1 MAKLR
6 KKTEKI
12 LKQRAKTS
20 VFLFF
25 CLLLPNEI
33 HKIILMR
40 EIYVEKFG
48 GASVN
53 SAASIKNV
61 IDILQIEEKQ
71 RIVVVSAMG
80 KTTNSLEKII
90 ELWHLYTKFNQEE
103 FAFIKQYHINIIKE
117 LFENTSALDIAL
129 SMVEEIF
136 SDLKQNLLSL
146 NPKDYDFL
154 YDSIVSYGEKI
165 STAILSLYMTSLDI
179 NHRLIPAQ
187 EVIKTDNSYRG
198 AQVDWKKTEKEVKEK
213 LNNLFLET
221 DLVLTQGFIGS
232 TREGYTTT
240 LGREGSDYSAAIFA
254 YCFEAK
260 SLTIWKDVEGL
271 MSADPKRMPDA
282 KKLEQVPY
290 REAIELSYYGAS
302 VIHPK
307 TIKPLENKAIPLYVK
322 SFLNPEKEGTV
333 ITHAEEVKPLVPNYI
348 FKDKQTLLSVS
359 AKDFSFIVE
368 ENVANIFSV
377 LSSFGV
383 KVNLI
388 QNSALTF
395 SVCFDQNDYVLPRLI
410 EALQQDYNVK
420 YNNDLQLITIRHYTQ
435 ETIENLN
442 KKGRILIE
450 QKNRVTLQCLIEEK
464 EK

>member
-1 MAKLR
+1 
-6 KKTEKI
+6 
-12 LKQRAKTS
+12 
-20 VFLFF
+20 
-25 CLLLPNEI
+25 
-33 HKIILMR
+33 MR
-40 EIYVEKFG
+40 EIFVEKFG

-53 SAASIKNV
+53 SATSIKNV
-61 IDILQIEEKQ
+61 ISILQLDEKA
-71 RIVVVSAMG
+71 RVVVVSAMG
-80 KTTNSLEKII
+80 KTTNSLEKIVD
-90 ELWHLYTKFNQEE
+90 LCYRFTRLNQEE
-103 FAFIKQYHINIIKE
+103 FDFIKAYHISIVKE

-179 NHRLIPAQ
+179 NHRLIAAQ

-198 AQVDWKKTEKEVKEK
+198 AQVDWKKTEKKVKEK
-213 LNNLFLET
+213 FNNLFLET

-240 LGREGSDYSAAIFA
+240 LGREGSDYSAAILA
-254 YCFEAK
+254 YCLDAN
-260 SLTIWKDVEGL
+260 SLTIWKDVDGL

-368 ENVANIFSV
+368 ENVANIFSQ

-420 YNNDLQLITIRHYTQ
+420 YNNDLQLITIRHYDQ
-435 ETIENLN
+435 NAIENLN

-450 QKNRVTLQCLIEEK
+450 QKNRVTLQCLIEEN
-464 EK
+464 

>member
-25 CLLLPNEI
+25 CLLLLVEI

-103 FAFIKQYHINIIKE
+103 FDFIKAYHINIIKE

-179 NHRLIPAQ
+179 NHRLISAQ

-368 ENVANIFSV
+368 ENVANIFSE

-450 QKNRVTLQCLIEEK
+450 QKNRVTLQCLIEEN
-464 EK
+464 

>member
-1 MAKLR
+1 
-6 KKTEKI
+6 
-12 LKQRAKTS
+12 
-20 VFLFF
+20 
-25 CLLLPNEI
+25 
-33 HKIILMR
+33 MR
-40 EIYVEKFG
+40 EIFVEKFG

-53 SAASIKNV
+53 SATSIKNV
-61 IDILQIEEKQ
+61 ISILQLDEKA
-71 RIVVVSAMG
+71 RVVVVSAMG
-80 KTTNSLEKII
+80 KTTNSLEKIVD
-90 ELWHLYTKFNQEE
+90 LWYRFTRLNQEE
-103 FAFIKQYHINIIKE
+103 FDFIKAYHISIVKE

-179 NHRLIPAQ
+179 NHRLIAAQ

-240 LGREGSDYSAAIFA
+240 LGREGSDYSAAILA
-254 YCFEAK
+254 YCLDAN
-260 SLTIWKDVEGL
+260 SLTIWKDVDGL

-368 ENVANIFSV
+368 ENVANIFSQ
-377 LSSFGV
+377 LSCFGV

-395 SVCFDQNDYVLPRLI
+395 SVCFDQNDYILPRLI

-450 QKNRVTLQCLIEEK
+450 QKNRVTLQCLIEEN
-464 EK
+464 

>member
-1 MAKLR
+1 
-6 KKTEKI
+6 
-12 LKQRAKTS
+12 
-20 VFLFF
+20 
-25 CLLLPNEI
+25 
-33 HKIILMR
+33 MR
-40 EIYVEKFG
+40 EIFVEKFG

-53 SAASIKNV
+53 SATSIKNV
-61 IDILQIEEKQ
+61 ISILQLDEKA
-71 RIVVVSAMG
+71 RVVVVSAMG
-80 KTTNSLEKII
+80 KTTNSLEKIVD
-90 ELWHLYTKFNQEE
+90 LWYRFTRLNQEE
-103 FAFIKQYHINIIKE
+103 FDFIKAYHISIVKE

-129 SMVEEIF
+129 SMVEDIF

-260 SLTIWKDVEGL
+260 SLTIWKDVDGL

-368 ENVANIFSV
+368 ENVANIFSQ
-377 LSSFGV
+377 LSCFGV

-450 QKNRVTLQCLIEEK
+450 QKNRVTLQCLIEEN
-464 EK
+464 

>member
-1 MAKLR
+1 
-6 KKTEKI
+6 
-12 LKQRAKTS
+12 
-20 VFLFF
+20 
-25 CLLLPNEI
+25 
-33 HKIILMR
+33 MR
-40 EIYVEKFG
+40 EIFVEKFG

-53 SAASIKNV
+53 SATSIKNV
-61 IDILQIEEKQ
+61 ISILQLDEKA
-71 RIVVVSAMG
+71 RVVVVSAMG
-80 KTTNSLEKII
+80 KTTNSLEKIVD
-90 ELWHLYTKFNQEE
+90 LWYRFTRLNQEE
-103 FAFIKQYHINIIKE
+103 FDFIKAYHISIVKE

-179 NHRLIPAQ
+179 NHRLIAAQ

-240 LGREGSDYSAAIFA
+240 LGREGSDYSAAILA
-254 YCFEAK
+254 YCLDAN
-260 SLTIWKDVEGL
+260 SLTIWKDVDGL

-368 ENVANIFSV
+368 ENVANIFSQ
-377 LSSFGV
+377 LSCFGV

-450 QKNRVTLQCLIEEK
+450 QKNRVTLQCLIEEL
-464 EK
+464 

>member
-1 MAKLR
+1 
-6 KKTEKI
+6 
-12 LKQRAKTS
+12 
-20 VFLFF
+20 
-25 CLLLPNEI
+25 
-33 HKIILMR
+33 MR
-40 EIYVEKFG
+40 EIFVEKFG

-61 IDILQIEEKQ
+61 ISILQLDEKA
-71 RIVVVSAMG
+71 RVVVVSAMG
-80 KTTNSLEKII
+80 KTTNSLEKIVD
-90 ELWHLYTKFNQEE
+90 LWYRFTRFNQEE
-103 FAFIKQYHINIIKE
+103 FDFIKAYHISIVKE

-136 SDLKQNLLSL
+136 LDLKQNLLSL

-198 AQVDWKKTEKEVKEK
+198 AQVDWEKTEKEVKEK

-368 ENVANIFSV
+368 ENVANIFSQ

>member
-1 MAKLR
+1 M
-6 KKTEKI
+6 I
-12 LKQRAKTS
+12 D
-20 VFLFF
+20 V
-25 CLLLPNEI
+25 
-33 HKIILMR
+33 
-40 EIYVEKFG
+40 YVEKFG

-53 SAASIKNV
+53 SASAIKNV
-61 IDILQIEEKQ
+61 ISILQTEEKL
-71 RIVVVSAMG
+71 RVVVVSAMG
-80 KTTNSLEKII
+80 KTTNALEKIVD
-90 ELWHLYTKFNQEE
+90 LWHSYERFNEEE
-103 FAFIKQYHINIIKE
+103 FARLQQYHLEIVKE
-117 LFENTSALDIAL
+117 LFANGTCENIAL
-129 SMVEEIF
+129 NMIDKIF
-136 SDLKQNLLSL
+136 SELKQKLHSL

-154 YDSIVSYGEKI
+154 YDSIVSFGERL
-165 STAILSLYMTSLDI
+165 STSIMSLYMTSLNM
-179 NHRLIPAQ
+179 NHRLANAQ
-187 EVIKTDNSYRG
+187 DFIKTDNSYRG
-198 AQVDWKKTEKEVKEK
+198 ANVDWKRTQEMLDANLKS
-213 LNNLFLET
+213 LFLET
-221 DLVLTQGFIGS
+221 DLVITQGFLGS

-240 LGREGSDYSAAIFA
+240 LGREGSDYSAAIIA
-254 YCFEAK
+254 YCLNAE

-271 MSADPKRMPDA
+271 MSADPKRMPNA
-282 KKLEQVPY
+282 QKLEQVPY

-307 TIKPLENKAIPLYVK
+307 TIKPLENKSIPLYVK
-322 SFLNPEKEGTV
+322 SFVNPEKEGSV
-333 ITHAEEVKPLVPNYI
+333 INHAEEVTPLVPNYI

-410 EALQQDYNVK
+410 ETLQQDYNVK

-450 QKNRVTLQCLIEEK
+450 QKNRVTLQCLIEEN
-464 EK
+464 

>member
-1 MAKLR
+1 
-6 KKTEKI
+6 
-12 LKQRAKTS
+12 
-20 VFLFF
+20 
-25 CLLLPNEI
+25 
-33 HKIILMR
+33 MR
-40 EIYVEKFG
+40 EIFVEKFG

-53 SAASIKNV
+53 SATSIKNV
-61 IDILQIEEKQ
+61 ISILRLDEKV
-71 RIVVVSAMG
+71 RVVVVSAMG
-80 KTTNSLEKII
+80 KTTNSLEKIVD
-90 ELWHLYTKFNQEE
+90 LWYRFTRFNQEE
-103 FAFIKQYHINIIKE
+103 FTYIKQYHTTIVKD
-117 LFENTSALDIAL
+117 LFSNTSALEIAL

-136 SDLKQNLLSL
+136 AELKQNLLSL

-154 YDSIVSYGEKI
+154 YDSIVSYGERI

-198 AQVDWKKTEKEVKEK
+198 AQVDWKKTQQEVEEKFK
-213 LNNLFLET
+213 NLFLET
-221 DLVLTQGFIGS
+221 DLVITQGFLGS

-240 LGREGSDYSAAIFA
+240 LGREGSDYSAAILA
-254 YCFEAK
+254 YCLNAK
-260 SLTIWKDVEGL
+260 SLTIWKDVDGL
-271 MSADPKRMPDA
+271 MSADPKRMADA

-307 TIKPLENKAIPLYVK
+307 TIKPLENKSIPLYVK
-322 SFLNPEKEGTV
+322 SFVNPEKEGTV
-333 ITHAEEVKPLVPNYI
+333 INHSEEVKPLVPNYI

-368 ENVANIFSV
+368 ENLANIFSV
-377 LSSFGV
+377 LSCFGV

-395 SVCFDQNDYVLPRLI
+395 SVCFDNNDYILPRLI
-410 EALQQDYNVK
+410 ETLQQNYNVK
-420 YNNDLQLITIRHYTQ
+420 YNNNLQLITIRHYTQ

-442 KKGRILIE
+442 KTGRILIE
-450 QKNRVTLQCLIEEK
+450 QKNRVTLQCLIEEN
-464 EK
+464 

>member
-1 MAKLR
+1 
-6 KKTEKI
+6 
-12 LKQRAKTS
+12 
-20 VFLFF
+20 
-25 CLLLPNEI
+25 
-33 HKIILMR
+33 MR
-40 EIYVEKFG
+40 EIFVEKFG

-53 SAASIKNV
+53 SATSIKNV
-61 IDILQIEEKQ
+61 ISILQLDEKA
-71 RIVVVSAMG
+71 RVVVVSAMG
-80 KTTNSLEKII
+80 KTTNSLEKIVD
-90 ELWHLYTKFNQEE
+90 LWYRFTRFNQEE
-103 FAFIKQYHINIIKE
+103 FDFIKAYHISIVKE

-179 NHRLIPAQ
+179 NHRLIAAQ

-260 SLTIWKDVEGL
+260 SLTIWKDVDGL

-368 ENVANIFSV
+368 ENVANIFSQ
-377 LSSFGV
+377 LSCFGV

-395 SVCFDQNDYVLPRLI
+395 SVCFDQNDYILPRLI

>member
-1 MAKLR
+1 
-6 KKTEKI
+6 
-12 LKQRAKTS
+12 
-20 VFLFF
+20 
-25 CLLLPNEI
+25 
-33 HKIILMR
+33 MR
-40 EIYVEKFG
+40 EIFVEKFG

-53 SAASIKNV
+53 SATSIKNV
-61 IDILQIEEKQ
+61 ISILQLDEKA
-71 RIVVVSAMG
+71 RVVVVSAMG
-80 KTTNSLEKII
+80 KTTNSLEKIVD
-90 ELWHLYTKFNQEE
+90 LWYRFTRLNQEE
-103 FAFIKQYHINIIKE
+103 FDFIKAYHISIVKE

-129 SMVEEIF
+129 SMVEDIF
-136 SDLKQNLLSL
+136 LDLKQNLLSL

-260 SLTIWKDVEGL
+260 SLTIWKDVDGL
-271 MSADPKRMPDA
+271 MSADSRRMPDA

-368 ENVANIFSV
+368 ENVANIFSE
-377 LSSFGV
+377 LSCFGV

-395 SVCFDQNDYVLPRLI
+395 SVCFDQNDYILPRLI

-450 QKNRVTLQCLIEEK
+450 QKNRVTLQCLIEEN
-464 EK
+464 

>member
-1 MAKLR
+1 MS
-6 KKTEKI
+6 E
-12 LKQRAKTS
+12 
-20 VFLFF
+20 V
-25 CLLLPNEI
+25 
-33 HKIILMR
+33 
-40 EIYVEKFG
+40 YVEKFG

-53 SAASIKNV
+53 SAASIRNV
-61 IDILQIEEKQ
+61 ISILQLDEKV
-71 RIVVVSAMG
+71 RVVVVSAMG

-90 ELWHLYTKFNQEE
+90 DLWHRYTKFNESE
-103 FAFIKQYHINIIKE
+103 YDFIKQYHTKIVTE
-117 LFENTSALDIAL
+117 LFENMPSQSIAL
-129 SMVEEIF
+129 VMVEEVF
-136 SDLKQNLLSL
+136 AELKQNLLSL

-154 YDSIVSYGEKI
+154 YDSIVSYGERI
-165 STAILSLYMTSLDI
+165 STAIISLYMTSLDI

-198 AQVDWKKTEKEVKEK
+198 AQVDWKKTQQAVKDK
-213 LNNLFLET
+213 FKTLFLET

-240 LGREGSDYSAAIFA
+240 LGREGSDYSAAILA
-254 YCFEAK
+254 YCLNAK

-271 MSADPKRMPDA
+271 MSADPKRMPNA

-302 VIHPK
+302 IIHPK
-307 TIKPLENKAIPLYVK
+307 TIKPLENKSIPLYVK
-322 SFLNPEKEGTV
+322 SFVNPEKEGSV
-333 ITHAEEVKPLVPNYI
+333 INHTEEVKPLVPNYI

-368 ENVANIFSV
+368 ENLANIFSE

-395 SVCFDQNDYVLPRLI
+395 SVCFDQNDYILPRLI
-410 EALQQDYNVK
+410 ETLQQDYNVK

-450 QKNRVTLQCLIEEK
+450 QKNRVTLQCLIEEIA
-464 EK
+464 E

>member
-1 MAKLR
+1 MS
-6 KKTEKI
+6 E
-12 LKQRAKTS
+12 
-20 VFLFF
+20 V
-25 CLLLPNEI
+25 
-33 HKIILMR
+33 
-40 EIYVEKFG
+40 YVEKFG

-53 SAASIKNV
+53 SAASIRNV
-61 IDILQIEEKQ
+61 ISILQLDEKV
-71 RIVVVSAMG
+71 RVVVVSAMG

-90 ELWHLYTKFNQEE
+90 DLWHRYTKFNESE
-103 FAFIKQYHINIIKE
+103 YDFIKQYHTKIVTE
-117 LFENTSALDIAL
+117 LFENMPSQSIAL
-129 SMVEEIF
+129 VMVEEVF
-136 SDLKQNLLSL
+136 AELKQNLLSL

-154 YDSIVSYGEKI
+154 YDSIVSYGERI
-165 STAILSLYMTSLDI
+165 STAIISLYMTSLDI

-198 AQVDWKKTEKEVKEK
+198 AQVDWKKTQQAVKDK
-213 LNNLFLET
+213 FKTLFLET

-240 LGREGSDYSAAIFA
+240 LGREGSDYSAAILA
-254 YCFEAK
+254 YCLNAK

-271 MSADPKRMPDA
+271 MSADPKRMPNA
-282 KKLEQVPY
+282 KKIEQVPY

-302 VIHPK
+302 IIHPK
-307 TIKPLENKAIPLYVK
+307 TIKPLENKSIPLYVK
-322 SFLNPEKEGTV
+322 SFVNPEKEGSV
-333 ITHAEEVKPLVPNYI
+333 INHTEEVKPLVPNYI

-368 ENVANIFSV
+368 ENLANIFSE

-395 SVCFDQNDYVLPRLI
+395 SVCFDQNDYILPRLI
-410 EALQQDYNVK
+410 ESLQQNYNVK
-420 YNNDLQLITIRHYTQ
+420 YNNNLQLITIRHYTQ

-450 QKNRVTLQCLIEEK
+450 QKNRVTLQCLIEEN
-464 EK
+464 

>member
-1 MAKLR
+1 MS
-6 KKTEKI
+6 E
-12 LKQRAKTS
+12 
-20 VFLFF
+20 V
-25 CLLLPNEI
+25 
-33 HKIILMR
+33 
-40 EIYVEKFG
+40 YVEKFG

-53 SAASIKNV
+53 SAASIRNV
-61 IDILQIEEKQ
+61 ISILQLDEKV
-71 RIVVVSAMG
+71 RVVVVSAMG

-90 ELWHLYTKFNQEE
+90 DLWHRYTKFNESE
-103 FAFIKQYHINIIKE
+103 YDFIKQYHTKIVTE
-117 LFENTSALDIAL
+117 LFENMPSQSIAL
-129 SMVEEIF
+129 VMVEEVF
-136 SDLKQNLLSL
+136 AELKQNLLSL

-154 YDSIVSYGEKI
+154 YDSIVSYGERI
-165 STAILSLYMTSLDI
+165 STAIISLYMTSLDI

-198 AQVDWKKTEKEVKEK
+198 AQVDWKKTQQAVKDK
-213 LNNLFLET
+213 FKTLFLET

-240 LGREGSDYSAAIFA
+240 LGREGSDYSAAILA
-254 YCFEAK
+254 YCLNAK

-271 MSADPKRMPDA
+271 MSADPKRMPNA

-302 VIHPK
+302 IIHPK
-307 TIKPLENKAIPLYVK
+307 TIKPLENKSIPLYVK
-322 SFLNPEKEGTV
+322 SFVNPEKEGSV
-333 ITHAEEVKPLVPNYI
+333 INHTEEVKPLVPNYI

-368 ENVANIFSV
+368 ENLANIFSE

-395 SVCFDQNDYVLPRLI
+395 SVCFDQNDYILPRLI
-410 EALQQDYNVK
+410 ESLQQDYNVK
-420 YNNDLQLITIRHYTQ
+420 YNNNLQLITIRHYTQ

-442 KKGRILIE
+442 KKSRILIE
-450 QKNRVTLQCLIEEK
+450 QKNRVTLQCLIEEN
-464 EK
+464 

>member
-1 MAKLR
+1 
-6 KKTEKI
+6 
-12 LKQRAKTS
+12 
-20 VFLFF
+20 
-25 CLLLPNEI
+25 
-33 HKIILMR
+33 MR
-40 EIYVEKFG
+40 EIFVEKFG

-53 SAASIKNV
+53 SATSIKNV
-61 IDILQIEEKQ
+61 ISILQLDEKA
-71 RIVVVSAMG
+71 RVVVVSAMG
-80 KTTNSLEKII
+80 KTTNSLEKIVD
-90 ELWHLYTKFNQEE
+90 LWYRFTRLNQEE
-103 FAFIKQYHINIIKE
+103 FDFIKAYHISIVKE

-179 NHRLIPAQ
+179 NHRLIAAQ

-368 ENVANIFSV
+368 ENVANIFSQ
-377 LSSFGV
+377 LSCFGV

-450 QKNRVTLQCLIEEK
+450 QKNRVTLQCLIEEL
-464 EK
+464 